1 MQTLDDEL
9 ARTAVAQY
17 YFMDAEDFEALLSDP
32 NSQDG
37 INMVSAMYPGDS
49 QLPRTQVRDL

>member
-9 ARTAVAQY
+9 AHTAVAKY

-32 NSQDG
+32 NLQDG
-37 INMVSAMYPGDS
+37 INMVSAMYPSDS
-49 QLPRTQVRDL
+49 QSTTD